1 MNRTQYLTKPVIT
14 QFIEWLAVNL
24 NNGTFSHGYIDRRSR
39 QPWCCAGLADAFT
52 QYKWSHGP
60 YRTLSKGSTA
70 ASNDAILKALKS
82 DLDRALSPSLNDQ
95 SACNAAKEVMIWGGV
110 RNGNISWLET
120 HKQGL
125 AGQLVSIRDL
135 LDAGDLKSLAA
146 HNKIIRFNAGMTKI
160 YSLIAKDFI
169 IYDSRVAAAL
179 GWAVTKFCAGQFSTI
194 PAELAFPWA
203 PAKEARGA
211 PNPKRRN
218 PSTGNLIFP
227 RLGQGKHHAQW
238 NLKASWILQA
248 VLDNLSECGN
258 PLNSPGPI
266 APLRRIEAALF
277 MIGYDLPPLATGPSA
292 PATTNDTTKKR
303 AQEESENWNDAY
315 TPTQGNHFRYR
326 LTKKGIKVE
335 KGLSFSLAEIGST
348 INWLW
353 RHFDKT
359 AFPLENSRSKW
370 RAGELRPGLG
380 LAYINA
386 TNRSPMHASRLA
398 ALLLDIGV
406 IHTVEGSRKWV
417 LDPQLLEA
425 DVLDINKLW
434 VTVLDREDAE

>member
-1 MNRTQYLTKPVIT
+1 MNRTQYLTKPVVM

-24 NNGTFSHGYIDRRSR
+24 NNSTFSHGYIDRRSR

-60 YRTLSKGSTA
+60 YGTLSKGNTA
-70 ASNDAILKALKS
+70 ASNDTILQALKS
-82 DLDRALSPSLNDQ
+82 DLDRALSPPLNDQ
-95 SACNAAKEVMIWGGV
+95 SACNVAKEVMTWGGV
-110 RNGNISWLET
+110 RNGNVSWLET

-125 AGQLVSIRDL
+125 AGQLGSIRDL
-135 LDAGDLKSLAA
+135 LDAGDLKSLTA

-179 GWAVTKFCAGQFSTI
+179 GWAVTKFCAGRFSTT
-194 PAELAFPWA
+194 PEELAFPWA
-203 PAKEARGA
+203 PAKESPRAL
-211 PNPKRRN
+211 NPKRRN

-227 RLGQGKHHAQW
+227 RLRQGKHHAQW
-238 NLKASWILQA
+238 NLKASWILHA
-248 VLDNLSECGN
+248 VLDNLSEDSK
-258 PLNSPGPI
+258 PLNNRGPI
-266 APLRRIEAALF
+266 APLRRVEAALF
-277 MIGYDLPPLATGPSA
+277 MIGYDLPPLAIRPSA
-292 PATTNDTTKKR
+292 SVATNDAMES
-303 AQEESENWNDAY
+303 AQEESESWNDAY
-315 TPTQGNHFRYR
+315 TPTQGNHFRYQ

-335 KGLSFSLAEIGST
+335 KGQGFSLAEIGTT

-370 RAGELRPGLG
+370 RAGDLRPGLG
-380 LAYINA
+380 LAYSDA

-434 VTVLDREDAE
+434 ETVLDREDAE